1 MLSSAR
7 SLSKQ
12 VLSHR
17 TQIQQQ
23 TKSQLRNQH
32 NGPRPKDQQQQQQ
45 QQQQAQSQDAGI
57 SRFDD
62 DSQQQQRQ
70 GVLDKMRLENRER
83 KKRWREMNDER
94 NKDNDLRCRVNKRAN
109 QLYGAHPSADKERWV
124 GEEFERR
131 QQRRRHKETRK
142 RSQEAEEE
150 EEGVEEVEDVVM
162 PLLTH
167 SQDAPVVAGTLTAR
181 MDDEV
186 GIPTGFGSY
195 ATLPTH
201 QVRAAYDFWKNVAG
215 HHALEATA
223 AAAATTAD
231 PAGAAAA
238 RRRLPVLLTSAA
250 QRPRSDAPTLVAPSP
265 ASMSPPAELRQPLVR
280 RPAPSSSS
288 SSSSAMR
295 LQPLLVPPGNHN
307 GHVAAESAQGT
318 YDAPPPARHMR
329 PWEEEAEEEIR
340 CSDQPMSE
348 LDGYSSRSATA
359 TSPSLPG
366 SHLYY
371 WGDAQKNH
379 YCYGGQRDDV
389 AAGLSEAAFSLMS
402 LSSSWCSAAA
412 AAAS

>member
-1 MLSSAR
+1 
-7 SLSKQ
+7 
-12 VLSHR
+12 
-17 TQIQQQ
+17 
-23 TKSQLRNQH
+23 
-32 NGPRPKDQQQQQQ
+32 
-45 QQQQAQSQDAGI
+45 
-57 SRFDD
+57 
-62 DSQQQQRQ
+62 RQ

-265 ASMSPPAELRQPLVR
+265 ASMSPPAVGQMQQQQQQGVWLPPLSSIVPEELRQPLVR

-295 LQPLLVPPGNHN
+295 LQPLMAPPGNHN

-402 LSSSWCSAAA
+402 LSSSSSSAAA
-412 AAAS
+412 AAASSSGGTSPMMY

>member
-32 NGPRPKDQQQQQQ
+32 NGPRPKDQQQQQ
-45 QQQQAQSQDAGI
+45 AQSQDAGI

-62 DSQQQQRQ
+62 DSQQQQQRQ

-150 EEGVEEVEDVVM
+150 EEVKEEVEDVVM

-167 SQDAPVVAGTLTAR
+167 SQDAPVAGTLTKL
-181 MDDEV
+181 MDNEV

-201 QVRAAYDFWKNVAG
+201 Q
-215 HHALEATA
+215 
-223 AAAATTAD
+223 
-231 PAGAAAA
+231 
-238 RRRLPVLLTSAA
+238 
-250 QRPRSDAPTLVAPSP
+250 
-265 ASMSPPAELRQPLVR
+265 
-280 RPAPSSSS
+280 
-288 SSSSAMR
+288 
-295 LQPLLVPPGNHN
+295 
-307 GHVAAESAQGT
+307 
-318 YDAPPPARHMR
+318 
-329 PWEEEAEEEIR
+329 
-340 CSDQPMSE
+340 
-348 LDGYSSRSATA
+348 
-359 TSPSLPG
+359 
-366 SHLYY
+366 
-371 WGDAQKNH
+371 
-379 YCYGGQRDDV
+379 
-389 AAGLSEAAFSLMS
+389 
-402 LSSSWCSAAA
+402 
-412 AAAS
+412 